1 LAGEVAQ
8 RKMRLVG
15 GSRFRTVIAIDIET
29 EPEEAPDAAKP
40 DLFRSQAGGA
50 TGGNAGHLGEF
61 AHRAKFDIV
70 GRRRLAH
77 AVEPAGNAFGPCLA
91 GLSAAIENFFDS
103 VKSRVVDAFSA
114 AGKVGRRE
122 RFPDIADGN
131 RKHPEGKC
139 RSGDGDHESAAIA
152 TGGERRRRGST
163 ASRMRRGR
171 SRIGSRLARH
181 WKSRGQA
188 DSIRTAMPTRHKLP

>member
-1 LAGEVAQ
+1 
-8 RKMRLVG
+8 MRP
-15 GSRFRTVIAIDIET
+15 SRTCSGVRRAVQPEAMRAISASSLLGPNST
-29 EPEEAPDAAKP
+29 
-40 DLFRSQAGGA
+40 SWGGGA
-50 TGGNAGHLGEF
+50 WRMLSSR
-61 AHRAKFDIV
+61 RAM
-70 GRRRLAH
+70 L
-77 AVEPAGNAFGPCLA
+77 FGPCHA